1 MLSWFRSRIR
11 KGARWAVLSIVAL
24 SGVMIEAAPVSA
36 DTRLFPLISISE
48 QYDSNVFYAP
58 KSVLTPGTK
67 ADDFV
72 TFVNP
77 QLVLTH
83 SSATFS
89 GSLTVGGVIGKY
101 INNPDLDFAGVN
113 AATSMDF
120 TQLARRV
127 SSKFTSLSVTGA
139 YQFTPSA
146 SAFGGGGVG
155 FGGIGF
161 GSAGTIGSG
170 AVGPFDAGLVAN
182 RVRISSY
189 TAGANGS
196 YALGPVTNLTFGY
209 TYTQISFGGQFGLA
223 SGALENQL
231 FDTSGHT
238 ITAGVNRQM
247 SANDALGLTYAYST
261 FDQSGADTFGT
272 HTATGTWSR
281 LWTRELTSVIGG
293 GATLIEPFSD
303 LSTGVA
309 QRVPATVQPTLSAM
323 LSWSSASSALR
334 SASDQ
339 AGGAFGG
346 KAFVSPML
354 ASAVSSA
361 AAGSTGAM
369 PGLAGSVAPGMILPR
384 GRYNL
389 SLSYN
394 FGVFPS
400 FVAEAGPI
408 VTHVV
413 GAQGTFGLADRLTGQ
428 LGLNFARSIGSI
440 RGPQSSTF
448 AFDTYGTTAALNYLV
463 TSNLMASLTH
473 TWLNFSDQSPNPGSI
488 NNSNQL
494 FEFSKHMVMISFS
507 YVFTQ
512 TQGFFKRGGL
522 EAPTS
527 SSGAGASSSS
537 SGTSSGGG
545 TTGKGLK

>member
-1 MLSWFRSRIR
+1 MLSWFRSVIW
-11 KGARWAVLSIVAL
+11 KGARWAVLLIVAL
-24 SGVMIEAAPVSA
+24 SGVIVEGTPASA

-48 QYDSNVFYAP
+48 QYDSNVFYSP
-58 KSVLTPGTK
+58 KSVLAPGTK
-67 ADDFV
+67 VDDFV

-83 SSATFS
+83 SSATLS

-113 AATSMDF
+113 AATSINV

-127 SSKFTSLSVTGA
+127 SNKFTSFSITGA

-155 FGGIGF
+155 FGGVGF
-161 GSAGTIGSG
+161 GSAGTTGSG

-189 TAGANGS
+189 TAGTNGS
-196 YALGPVTNLTFGY
+196 YALSQITNLTFGY
-209 TYTQISFGGQFGLA
+209 TYTRISFGGQFGLA
-223 SGALENQL
+223 SSALQNQL
-231 FDTSGHT
+231 FETTGHSVT
-238 ITAGVNRQM
+238 GGINRQL
-247 SANDALGLTYAYST
+247 SPKDALSLTYAYST
-261 FDQSGADTFGT
+261 FDQAEAGTFAT

-281 LWTRELTSVIGG
+281 MWTRELTTVIGG
-293 GATLIEPFSD
+293 GATLIEPFSEF
-303 LSTGVA
+303 STGVA
-309 QRVPATVQPTLSAM
+309 QSVPATIQPTVSAM
-323 LSWSSASSALR
+323 LVWSSASSALR
-334 SASDQ
+334 SASEQ

-346 KAFVSPML
+346 KAFASPML

-361 AAGSTGAM
+361 AAGSTGAV
-369 PGLAGSVAPGMILPR
+369 PGLAGNVTPGMILPR
-384 GRYNL
+384 GRYTV

-413 GAQGTFGLADRLTGQ
+413 GAQGTLGLADRLTGQ
-428 LGLNFARSIGSI
+428 LGINFSRSIGSI

-448 AFDTYGTTAALNYLV
+448 AFDTYGTTAGLNYLV

-473 TWLNFSDQSPNPGSI
+473 TWLNFLDQSPNPASI
-488 NNSNQL
+488 NNNNQL

-527 SSGAGASSSS
+527 SSGAGASSSG
-537 SGTSSGGG
+537 SGTSTGGG
-545 TTGKGLK
+545 ATGKGLK

>member
-1 MLSWFRSRIR
+1 MSLLFRSLIG
-11 KGARWAVLSIVAL
+11 KGFRWAVLLVGAL
-24 SGVMIEAAPVSA
+24 SGVIVECSPVSA
-36 DTRLFPLISISE
+36 DTRLYPLISISE
-48 QYDSNVFYAP
+48 QYDSNVFYSP
-58 KSVLTPGTK
+58 KSALAPGTK
-67 ADDFV
+67 VDDFV
-72 TFVNP
+72 TFINP

-83 SSATFS
+83 SSSTFS
-89 GSLTVGGVIGKY
+89 GSLTLGGVIGKY
-101 INNPDLDFAGVN
+101 INNPDLDFAGLN
-113 AATSMDF
+113 AATSIDV

-127 SSKFTSLSVTGA
+127 SNKFTSFSVLGA

-155 FGGIGF
+155 FGGVGF

-170 AVGPFDAGLVAN
+170 AVGPFDAGLVTN

-189 TAGANGS
+189 TAGTSGS
-196 YALGPVTNLTFGY
+196 YALSPVTNLMFGY

-223 SGALENQL
+223 SSALQNQL
-231 FDTSGHT
+231 FDTSGHSVT
-238 ITAGVNRQM
+238 GGINRQL
-247 SANDALGLTYAYST
+247 SLNDALGLTYAYSI
-261 FDQSGADTFGT
+261 FDQLGADKFGT

-281 LWTRELTSVIGG
+281 TWTRQLTTILGG

-309 QRVPATVQPTLSAM
+309 QRIPATIQPTASAM
-323 LSWSSASSALR
+323 LTWSSASSALR
-334 SASDQ
+334 SASEE

-346 KAFVSPML
+346 KVLASPML
-354 ASAVSSA
+354 VSAVSSA
-361 AAGSTGAM
+361 AAGSAGAV
-369 PGLAGSVAPGMILPR
+369 PGLAGSVTPGMILPR
-384 GRYNL
+384 GRYTV

-408 VTHVV
+408 VTHVI

-428 LGLNFARSIGSI
+428 LGFNFARSIGSI

-448 AFDTYGTTAALNYLV
+448 AFDTYGTTAGLNYLV

-473 TWLNFSDQSPNPGSI
+473 TWLNFLDQSPNTASI
-488 NNSNQL
+488 NNNNQL
-494 FEFSKHMVMISFS
+494 FEFSKHMIMISFS

-527 SSGAGASSSS
+527 LGGAGASSSG
-537 SGTSSGGG
+537 SGTNTGGG
-545 TTGKGLK
+545 ATGKGLK